1 MADAGS
7 STSTM
12 NGPGWTAF
20 EARKDLEV
28 YGDNAHL
35 LFVADLRL
43 NFDDVDTFASTA
55 LTDGSN
61 DKKCDLVSVDRDAGV
76 IVVAQGF
83 VKGNPDG
90 KAPPANKA
98 TDLNAAVS
106 WLLAGDLDQVP
117 ETLRSAAIEARDAL
131 RADEITEIQIWFTHN
146 MDEVKNVDDELDQA
160 RKTADALVRQ
170 NFPDAAVDVT
180 YAQVGRKTLEA
191 DYKKIQAT
199 ILVTDEIEFPIVD
212 GFETAGTSWSAYNT
226 AILATDLRQLW
237 KKHGTLLMSPNI
249 RDYLGVRKSE
259 RNINF
264 GIKKTAKER
273 PEDFQIFNNGITAMV
288 HEFKVEGEGDTRKL
302 VVTGLGI
309 VNGGQT
315 TGSIGT
321 LADADVE
328 ALSRARVQVRF
339 VKSSDLEIMESVVR
353 YNNTQNKVE
362 TTDFRSKDAVQ
373 DRLRAEF
380 EKVPDAQYRGG
391 RRGGVDDAIK
401 RDRSVLPDSSVAQ
414 ALAAFHGEPNLAYNE
429 LRQIWDNDATYA
441 RFFNEFVSARHIVFC
456 YSLLKAVEK
465 AKLDISSKDTAKRT
479 KAETGHTTF
488 FSNRGSSLLLV
499 GAIGLSVETILG
511 RAVVNNYELQFKQNL
526 SPEKARELW
535 QPIVAAGLA
544 FSSRLTNATNLGLKN
559 QDRVKQAITDFTGLI
574 EATRDADT
582 AKFDTFADVVLP
594 AADKT

>member
-1 MADAGS
+1 
-7 STSTM
+7 
-12 NGPGWTAF
+12 
-20 EARKDLEV
+20 
-28 YGDNAHL
+28 
-35 LFVADLRL
+35 
-43 NFDDVDTFASTA
+43 
-55 LTDGSN
+55 
-61 DKKCDLVSVDRDAGV
+61 
-76 IVVAQGF
+76 
-83 VKGNPDG
+83 
-90 KAPPANKA
+90 
-98 TDLNAAVS
+98 
-106 WLLAGDLDQVP
+106 
-117 ETLRSAAIEARDAL
+117 
-131 RADEITEIQIWFTHN
+131 
-146 MDEVKNVDDELDQA
+146 
-160 RKTADALVRQ
+160 
-170 NFPDAAVDVT
+170 
-180 YAQVGRKTLEA
+180 
-191 DYKKIQAT
+191 
-199 ILVTDEIEFPIVD
+199 
-212 GFETAGTSWSAYNT
+212 
-226 AILATDLRQLW
+226 
-237 KKHGTLLMSPNI
+237 MSPNI